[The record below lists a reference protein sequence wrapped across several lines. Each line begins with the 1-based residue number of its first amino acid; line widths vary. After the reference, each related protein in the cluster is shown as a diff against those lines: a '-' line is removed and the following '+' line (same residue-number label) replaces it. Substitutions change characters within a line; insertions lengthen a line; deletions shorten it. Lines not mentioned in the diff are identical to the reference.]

1 MEGGPAWLILVVG
14 ILLIMLALA
23 FLAGCAD
30 QPGDPPYEVAID
42 LVRLTSVD
50 GQPVDVNPGM
60 VTALRG
66 ERKTNKGEHFTSAV
80 KCLVYQSDGK
90 FIPVIED
97 CETVQN
103 KLKNQ

>member
-1 MEGGPAWLILVVG
+1 MIRLALPAL
-14 ILLIMLALA
+14 LLIGCVDPPVLGDWLAL
-23 FLAGCAD
+23 
-30 QPGDPPYEVAID
+30 D

-50 GQPVDVNPGM
+50 GQPVDINPSM

-66 ERKTNKGEHFTSAV
+66 ERQTRKGEHFASGV

-103 KLKNQ
+103 KLKNLQWWMQLK

>member
-1 MEGGPAWLILVVG
+1 LGVSIWLAGLAG
-14 ILLIMLALA
+14 LLI
-23 FLAGCAD
+23 GCAPALD
-30 QPGDPPYEVAID
+30 DPPDQLAID

-50 GQPVDVNPGM
+50 GQPVDINPGM

-66 ERKTNKGEHFTSAV
+66 ERKTNKGEHFAPGV
-80 KCLVYQSDGK
+80 KCLIYQSDGK

-103 KLKNQ
+103 KLKNLQWWMQLK